1 MKIMNQTPQPLNS
14 RRGRVRLKLLGTIL
28 AVGMG
33 LGAFLG
39 LRANRTI
46 FELLGQN
53 RALREAITNLTEQ
66 RQIGYAK
73 VLSQST
79 HGDGALYTKIL
90 FVVTDPDNKNQR
102 VLEREYELKGDVVYF
117 DALVVKFGPKV
128 VMDGKEKALYLWRRV
143 YDESTAPE
151 RGYQIEVAGQEPAKY
166 RSMFKDLSLDTRHQF
181 WDAIWTLANDPARLA
196 AGGVQAVYGNA
207 IYTKLKPGLIYIF
220 NLDANGAFYPETVPA
235 L

>member
-1 MKIMNQTPQPLNS
+1 MKQTPNHC
-14 RRGRVRLKLLGTIL
+14 RGRVRLKLLGTIL
-28 AVGMG
+28 AIGIG

-73 VLSQST
+73 VLSQET
-79 HGDGALYTKIL
+79 RGNTLYTRIL
-90 FVVTDPDNKNQR
+90 FVVTDPENKNKR
-102 VLEREYELKGDVVYF
+102 VLEHEYELKGDVVHF

-151 RGYQIEVAGQEPAKY
+151 RGFPIESPGKEPAKY
-166 RSMFKDLSLDTRHQF
+166 RAMFADLSLDTRNQF
-181 WDAIWTLANDPARLA
+181 WDAIWTLANDPARLS

-207 IYTKLKPGLIYIF
+207 IYSKLKPGLIYIF